1 MVDQAVRNRG
11 NRIMMKKNWIQS
23 VGAVTAAI
31 MAAGYIQALAAQDV
45 NVTAKDNR
53 PDSIADDLPPE
64 VEVSTPPEIE
74 TLQTLAQPAGL
85 QLSEIKVYPVF

>member
-1 MVDQAVRNRG
+1 
-11 NRIMMKKNWIQS
+11 MMKKNWIQS

-64 VEVSTPPEIE
+64 V
-74 TLQTLAQPAGL
+74 
-85 QLSEIKVYPVF
+85 

>member
-1 MVDQAVRNRG
+1 
-11 NRIMMKKNWIQS
+11 MMKKNWIQY

-31 MAAGYIQALAAQDV
+31 MAAGYIQALGAQNV

-53 PDSIADDLPPE
+53 PDSIADDLPLE

-74 TLQTLAQPAGL
+74 PVQTLAQPAGL